1 MKEIGIVRRVDQLGR
16 IVLPME
22 IRKLH
27 RIREGTLLELYEE
40 NDTIILK
47 PYSPIENYR
56 RLAEDLLDSNN
67 AITNIVVADREAI
80 IATNKNCS
88 KLLGTKLAD
97 EINNLGT
104 KSVMIDSK
112 SAFCPFLREM
122 EEQYYLIR
130 TIVKDGDIYG
140 FVIIFDY
147 KLISVDYQNF
157 ANIVCEFLSR
167 QC

>member
-27 RIREGTLLELYEE
+27 KIREGTLLELYEE
-40 NDTIILK
+40 GDNIILK
-47 PYSPIENYR
+47 TFSPIENYK
-56 RLAEDLLDSNN
+56 RLADDLLGS
-67 AITNIVVADREAI
+67 ISTLKNIVVADRELV
-80 IATNKNCS
+80 IATS
-88 KLLGTKLAD
+88 KDCKKMLGEKLSD

-112 SAFCPFLREM
+112 NAFCPFLKDM
-122 EEQYYLIR
+122 EQQHYLIR

-140 FVIIFDY
+140 FVIIFDSAH
-147 KLISVDYQNF
+147 IDINAQDF